1 MISLEFLLASLVV
14 VLVPGTGVIYT
25 VSTGLLRGRRA
36 SAFASLG
43 CALGILPHLAAT
55 VLGLAAV
62 LHASALAF
70 QLLKFAGALYLLYL
84 AWGAWRASPATGKT
98 QHSAMPDLT
107 PLQAWRRGVLMNVTN
122 PKVMVFFLALF
133 PSFIDPQRG
142 NAFTQTLF
150 LGALFM
156 LASWVIF
163 SVLALLSGTVG
174 QRMQHSPR
182 AQRWLNRSASVVFV
196 GLALRLLYSPR

>member
-1 MISLEFLLASLVV
+1 MSAPAMPS
-14 VLVPGTGVIYT
+14 
-25 VSTGLLRGRRA
+25 RR
-36 SAFASLG
+36 
-43 CALGILPHLAAT
+43 
-55 VLGLAAV
+55 
-62 LHASALAF
+62 
-70 QLLKFAGALYLLYL
+70 
-84 AWGAWRASPATGKT
+84 AWRASPATGKT
-98 QHSAMPDLT
+98 QHPAMPDFT

>member
-1 MISLEFLLASLVV
+1 
-14 VLVPGTGVIYT
+14 
-25 VSTGLLRGRRA
+25 
-36 SAFASLG
+36 
-43 CALGILPHLAAT
+43 
-55 VLGLAAV
+55 
-62 LHASALAF
+62 
-70 QLLKFAGALYLLYL
+70 
-84 AWGAWRASPATGKT
+84 
-98 QHSAMPDLT
+98 MPDLT

-142 NAFTQTLF
+142 NAFTQTLL

-156 LASWVIF
+156 LASWLTF
-163 SVLALLSGTVG
+163 SALALLAGTVG
-174 QRMQHSPR
+174 QRIQHSSR